1 MARYVDYTPIV
12 YASPDRGVNVW
23 WFPEE
28 FSQSRL
34 GDRVIGKKIGQFY

>member
-1 MARYVDYTPIV
+1 MAKYVEYTPTV
-12 YASPDRGVNVW
+12 FAVSERGINVW

-34 GDRVIGKKIGQFY
+34 GDRVIGQNFI